1 MTIDRIDIKS
11 FGQLCN
17 MTLEFSESVNVIEG
31 QNEAGKSTIAA
42 FIKYMLYGFDP
53 EERPGEIS
61 ERRRRI
67 NWDSG
72 IAEGSMQVT
81 VRGKKYLVTRSTVQ
95 NENAGRTCYEET
107 SSIID
112 IESGTPAFGKLP
124 AGEVFFGVDRELFEN
139 TAFIG
144 QLDSTAINEGS
155 VQESIE
161 NILFSGNEKTNTQ
174 RAVNRINTK
183 MQALL
188 HQGNTGGVI
197 YDLMQK
203 QEELEDK
210 LRRTDEDNKQILA
223 KEAELHEIRAKREE
237 AESTRSK
244 LYDLDR
250 DYCNFMLIQSFDKLH
265 ELEEDNA
272 KKQEAYNS
280 YIEENTKN
288 GYTPTAEYLTEI
300 ALARKGV
307 NDTFRRK
314 KDAEALYAKERS
326 AVGITREIEGSIE
339 LSDELGGEAKIKDK
353 IAALFMS
360 KIKTLGGAIA
370 ALLAFIAA
378 IVFAIAGPPIM
389 PLKIA
394 VIVLGVAALGG
405 AGYLVHLYMRTRRE
419 SDALAAKF
427 GTSNTEQL
435 KAKIAVIAEARTKRD
450 SIINKTESAKD
461 ALERASA
468 EYESAKSH
476 LATVIRRWRDIPQV
490 SDINGYLDSLEA
502 DVRAFLNEKN
512 RLESEKSTVEITV
525 KEIRRTLADKSEIDI
540 RAQVPPI
547 KRKVLVGLRH
557 EEIIEGIADT
567 KAIIEEQQRL
577 SFSVESELAALKLRA
592 IDPGEI
598 YSKIQALDTKI
609 NDLRAKHKAYFVA
622 LRAIE
627 SAQDNLREEISPR
640 LAGFAAGVLD
650 TMTAGKYTRLGVDG
664 DLKLNFT
671 TADGKSKEVD
681 YLSGGTRDLTYIAM
695 RMALIDMLYAEKP
708 PVCLDETFANQD
720 NDRATSMMKALSSLS
735 GEGYQSF
742 IFTCRAREASLAASQ
757 IKNPGIFKL
766 SVEKPY

>member
-17 MTLEFSESVNVIEG
+17 VTLEFSDSVNVIEG

-53 EERPGEIS
+53 EERPGEVS

-72 IAEGSMQVT
+72 IAEGSMHIT
-81 VRGKKYLVTRSTVQ
+81 ARGKKYLITRSTVQ
-95 NENAGRTCYEET
+95 TENAGRPTYEET

-112 IESGTPAFGKLP
+112 LESGTPAFGKLP
-124 AGEVFFGVDRELFEN
+124 AGEVFFGVERSLFEN

-161 NILFSGNEKTNTQ
+161 NILFSGNERTNTQ
-174 RAVNRINTK
+174 RAINRITTK
-183 MQALL
+183 MQTLL

-223 KEAELHEIRAKREE
+223 KEAELHEIRAKRED
-237 AESTRSK
+237 AEDKRSR

-265 ELEEDNA
+265 ELEEENA
-272 KKQEAYNS
+272 KRQDAYNS

-288 GYTPTAEYLTEI
+288 GYTPTSEYLTEL

-326 AVGITREIEGSIE
+326 AVGITREIEGAIE
-339 LSDELGGEAKIKDK
+339 FSDELGGEDK
-353 IAALFMS
+353 IREEINSHFIG
-360 KIKTLGGAIA
+360 KIKTLGGGIVALLLAIA
-370 ALLAFIAA
+370 SL
-378 IVFAIAGPPIM
+378 VFALVGPPIM
-389 PLKIA
+389 WLKIT
-394 VIVLGVAALGG
+394 VGALGAIALAAAG
-405 AGYLVHLYMRTRRE
+405 FLGYLYLGICKK
-419 SDALAAKF
+419 SGALAAKF
-427 GTSNTEQL
+427 GTETTEQL
-435 KAKIAVIAEARTKRD
+435 KAKISVIAEARNKRD
-450 SIINKTESAKD
+450 TIINKTESAKD
-461 ALERASA
+461 ALDTAAA
-468 EYESAKSH
+468 EYESAKAH
-476 LATVIRRWRDIPQV
+476 LGTVVRRWRDIPPI

-502 DVRAFLNEKN
+502 DVRAFLDEKN
-512 RLESEKSTVEITV
+512 RLMLEKSNVEITV

-547 KRKVLVGLRH
+547 KRKVLVEIRH
-557 EEIIEGIADT
+557 EDIINGIADAR
-567 KAIIEEQQRL
+567 AIIEEQQRL

-627 SAQDNLREEISPR
+627 SAQGNLRREISPR
-640 LAGFAAGVLD
+640 LGSYAAGILD
-650 TMTAGKYTRLGVDG
+650 TMTDGKYSKLGVDPE
-664 DLKLNFT
+664 LKLNFT
-671 TADGKSKEVD
+671 TLDGKSKAVD

-720 NDRATSMMKALSSLS
+720 NNRASAMMKALSSLS
-735 GEGYQSF
+735 DEGYQSF
-742 IFTCRAREASLAASQ
+742 VFTCRAREATLAASE
-757 IKNPGIFKL
+757 IKNPGIYKL
-766 SVEKPY
+766 SVE